1 MSRRPEQENSPLTFD
16 LNDDLLAKLG
26 DVCARQGVATKSEVI
41 RHAISVFDFAAFQPD
56 IRSHRQIS
64 VRLAPKQK
72 AALIKYARLKGVSIG
87 ELLRVALE
95 ALPANLAGLG
105 TKTKN
110 EKAEAMPKKA
120 KKKAAPRK
128 KAKKK

>member
-1 MSRRPEQENSPLTFD
+1 MPRRPEQESSPLTFD
-16 LNDDLLAKLG
+16 LNDELLGKL
-26 DVCARQGVATKSEVI
+26 DELCARHGVATKSEII
-41 RHAISVFDFAAFQPD
+41 RHAITVFEFASFKPEA
-56 IRSHRQIS
+56 RGHRQIS

-72 AALIKYARLKGVSIG
+72 ATLIKVARQKGVSIG

-95 ALPANLAGLG
+95 ALPANPAGLG
-105 TKTKN
+105 TKTKDTV
-110 EKAEAMPKKA
+110 EAMPKKA

>member
-1 MSRRPEQENSPLTFD
+1 MSRRSEQENSPLTFD
-16 LNDDLLAKLG
+16 LDDDLLGKL
-26 DVCARQGVATKSEVI
+26 DELCNRHGVATKSEII
-41 RHAISVFDFAAFQPD
+41 RHAITVFDFAAFKPD
-56 IRSHRQIS
+56 VRSHRQIS

-72 AALIKYARLKGVSIG
+72 AALIKHARQKGVSIG

-105 TKTKN
+105 TKTKT

-120 KKKAAPRK
+120 KKKAASRK